1 MKGAIVMRFIPLLVI
16 LTISIISALFINHN
30 IEKFEKRHFYLISLV
45 YLTFL
50 GMILFTP
57 ISFDGTSVYVMSA
70 GVGHVNLHQLD
81 IIDIGFAENIILTIP
96 LGFLIKNLFS
106 HVSVLSMAFTGFMIG
121 SGIETAQYYLS
132 HFFLINRTSDIN
144 DVLANALG
152 IVIGAIL
159 MVTYEYIVNRKATRF
174 AK

>member
-1 MKGAIVMRFIPLLVI
+1 M
-16 LTISIISALFINHN
+16 
-30 IEKFEKRHFYLISLV
+30 
-45 YLTFL
+45 
-50 GMILFTP
+50 
-57 ISFDGTSVYVMSA
+57 
-70 GVGHVNLHQLD
+70 
-81 IIDIGFAENIILTIP
+81 TIP

-152 IVIGAIL
+152 SVIGAIL